1 MSTAILFTHGIQG
14 SPAQFIFLTERLP
27 VPQPTCGHNWFSAEG
42 KERIAD
48 TLNATP
54 KTI

>member
-14 SPAQFIFLTERLP
+14 SPAQFRFLTERLP
-27 VPQPTCGHNWFSAEG
+27 GPLPACGHNWFSAEG

-48 TLNATP
+48 ILNATP
-54 KTI
+54 NII

>member
-1 MSTAILFTHGIQG
+1 MIAGFHTARFAREHFDAESEILPG
-14 SPAQFIFLTERLP
+14 
-27 VPQPTCGHNWFSAEG
+27 CGHNWFSAEG

-54 KTI
+54 NII

>member
-1 MSTAILFTHGIQG
+1 MIAGFHTARFARERFGAGPEILPGY
-14 SPAQFIFLTERLP
+14 
-27 VPQPTCGHNWFSAEG
+27 GHNWFSAEG

-54 KTI
+54 NII